1 MQIRR
6 HNKRAQLPTRVL
18 ADDEELTQYGSKA
31 NPAHDDKPFRQKLR
45 ERDEGS
51 VSLMIGHCTPTEA
64 ALAIG
69 QFSAHHG
76 DGARYTTVGELR
88 GAGFTVTHTPNRRNP
103 DHVSVAAKG
112 DWTPERGNEF
122 AKCFKQVEWLGQ
134 EGES

>member
-1 MQIRR
+1 MGIRR
-6 HNKRAQLPTRVL
+6 SSRNNQLPVRVL
-18 ADDEELTQYGSKA
+18 ADGEELTQYGSST

-64 ALAIG
+64 ALSVGHLAP
-69 QFSAHHG
+69 HRG

-88 GAGFTVTHTPNRRNP
+88 GAGFTVTHSPNPRNP
-103 DHVSVAAKG
+103 GHVSVAAEG
-112 DWTPERGNEF
+112 DWTAERGSEF